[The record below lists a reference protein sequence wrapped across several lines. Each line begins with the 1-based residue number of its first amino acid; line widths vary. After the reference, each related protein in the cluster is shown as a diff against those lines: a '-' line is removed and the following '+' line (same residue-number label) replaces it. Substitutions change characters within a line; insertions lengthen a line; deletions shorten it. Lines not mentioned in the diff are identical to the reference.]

1 MSGFDTI
8 LAMNNL
14 EKYHSVLCDIL
25 QISENELPY
34 ARLKGIPTWDSVGHM
49 TLLAA
54 LEDAFDIFIE
64 PEDMM
69 SLNSYEEGKN
79 ILRKYGVDL

>member
-1 MSGFDTI
+1 
-8 LAMNNL
+8 MNNL
-14 EKYHSVLCDIL
+14 ERYNDVLCGVL
-25 QISENELPY
+25 QLTEEQLPS
-34 ARLKGIPTWDSVGHM
+34 AHLKGISTWDSVGHM

-54 LEDAFDIFIE
+54 LEDEFDIFIE

-69 SLNSYEEGKN
+69 ALNSYDEGIN

>member
-1 MSGFDTI
+1 MT
-8 LAMNNL
+8 NL
-14 EKYHSVLCDIL
+14 ETYNRVFCDKL
-25 QISENELPY
+25 QITEQQLPT
-34 ARLKGIPTWDSVGHM
+34 AHLKGLPTWDSVGHM

-69 SLNSYEEGKN
+69 ALNSYEEGKN
-79 ILRKYGVDL
+79 ILRRYDVEL

>member
-1 MSGFDTI
+1 MS
-8 LAMNNL
+8 NL
-14 EKYHSVLCDIL
+14 DKYNRVFCDIL
-25 QISENELPY
+25 QIKEEQLLE
-34 ARLKGIPTWDSVGHM
+34 AHLKSLPTWDSVGHM

-69 SLNSYEEGKN
+69 SLTSYEEGKN
-79 ILRKYGVDL
+79 IVRKYGVEL

>member
-1 MSGFDTI
+1 MS
-8 LAMNNL
+8 NL
-14 EKYHSVLCDIL
+14 EKYNNVLCDVL
-25 QISENELPY
+25 QIGEDQLPN
-34 ARLKGIPTWDSVGHM
+34 ARLKDIPTWDSVGHM

-69 SLNSYEEGKN
+69 SFSSYEEGVN
-79 ILRKYGVDL
+79 ILRKYDVEI

>member
-1 MSGFDTI
+1 MS
-8 LAMNNL
+8 NL
-14 EKYHSVLCDIL
+14 EKYNNVLCDVL
-25 QISENELPY
+25 QIGEDQLPN

-54 LEDAFDIFIE
+54 IEDTFDIFIE

-79 ILRKYGVDL
+79 ILRKYGVEL

>member
-1 MSGFDTI
+1 MT
-8 LAMNNL
+8 NL
-14 EKYHSVLCDIL
+14 ETYNRVFCDKL
-25 QISENELPY
+25 QITEQQLPTVH
-34 ARLKGIPTWDSVGHM
+34 LKGLPTWDSVGHM

-69 SLNSYEEGKN
+69 ALNSYEEGKN
-79 ILRKYGVDL
+79 ILRKYDVEL

>member
-1 MSGFDTI
+1 MT
-8 LAMNNL
+8 NL
-14 EKYHSVLCDIL
+14 ETYNRVFCDKL
-25 QISENELPY
+25 QITEQQLPT
-34 ARLKGIPTWDSVGHM
+34 AHLKGLPTWDSVGHM

-69 SLNSYEEGKN
+69 ALNSYEEGKN
-79 ILRKYGVDL
+79 ILRKYDVEL

>member
-1 MSGFDTI
+1 MT
-8 LAMNNL
+8 NL
-14 EKYHSVLCDIL
+14 ETYNRVFCDKL
-25 QISENELPY
+25 QITEQQLPT
-34 ARLKGIPTWDSVGHM
+34 AHLKGLPTWDSVGHM

-69 SLNSYEEGKN
+69 ALNSYEGGKN
-79 ILRKYGVDL
+79 ILRKYDVEL

>member
-1 MSGFDTI
+1 MT
-8 LAMNNL
+8 NL
-14 EKYHSVLCDIL
+14 ETYNRVFCDKL
-25 QISENELPY
+25 QITEQQLPT
-34 ARLKGIPTWDSVGHM
+34 AHLKGLPTWDSVGHM

-69 SLNSYEEGKN
+69 ALNSYEEGKN
-79 ILRKYGVDL
+79 ILRRYDVKL